1 MAELS
6 TFVRMSVEDWLVHE
20 AVSRRRFGEIAV
32 GDPNLVTQLR
42 RGRSLRLRTA
52 DRLLAFMGM
61 EPVGPAFRREVEA
74 FLAVTGFKV
83 SEFGEMAARDPSFV
97 ARLRKGASPT
107 LAKVDRVRTW
117 MAAHASDRERAALAD
132 VLARMGSGPVH
143 KENYP

>member
-6 TFVRMSVEDWLVHE
+6 IFVRTSVEDWLVHE

-61 EPVGPAFRREVEA
+61 EPVGRR
-74 FLAVTGFKV
+74 
-83 SEFGEMAARDPSFV
+83 SDARWRRF
-97 ARLRKGASPT
+97 SP
-107 LAKVDRVRTW
+107 
-117 MAAHASDRERAALAD
+117 
-132 VLARMGSGPVH
+132 
-143 KENYP
+143 